1 MRWTL
6 EPSFQSSSDG
16 AGMTPE
22 HLEQVRRGLEGDG
35 QDSAGYGLFNV
46 NKRIKLYY
54 NQPDGLHIESDP
66 AGGTVVSFRVP
77 VRRTGHV

>member
-1 MRWTL
+1 MKISGIICEYNPQHNGHL
-6 EPSFQSSSDG
+6 Y
-16 AGMTPE
+16 
-22 HLEQVRRGLEGDG
+22 HLEQVRRGLEGAG

-66 AGGTVVSFRVP
+66 AGGSVVSFRVP